1 MTNIVQQCIAWNAA
15 RYDRVLNLE
24 QALNLLTEETNE
36 LFAADNIIDKLDA
49 VGDISFVAMGVLW
62 KAGVPESI
70 IAEIIGIDS
79 ETNANNFSN
88 CSTLLLY
95 GTHSAI
101 SLDLPDLVDS
111 SDAFIAVNAALL
123 GLWYCVFEL
132 KRIGLQQE
140 YFNIVKAI
148 CDSNDTK
155 EIKGKVDP
163 SVKANIEKGSSYI
176 PPTMSLKR
184 IVAQYERVTVN

>member
-1 MTNIVQQCIAWNAA
+1 MTNIVQQCVAWNAA

-24 QALNLLTEETNE
+24 LALNLLTEETNE
-36 LFAADNIIDKLDA
+36 LFAADNIIEKLDA
-49 VGDISFVAMGVLW
+49 VGDLSFVAMGVLW

-70 IAEIIGIDS
+70 IAEIMGIDS
-79 ETNANNFSN
+79 ETNVSN
-88 CSTLLLY
+88 GSTLRLY
-95 GTHSAI
+95 GTYSAI

-132 KRIGLQQE
+132 RRIGLQQE

-176 PPTMSLKR
+176 PPTMALQR
-184 IVAQYERVTVN
+184 IVEQIILGLR